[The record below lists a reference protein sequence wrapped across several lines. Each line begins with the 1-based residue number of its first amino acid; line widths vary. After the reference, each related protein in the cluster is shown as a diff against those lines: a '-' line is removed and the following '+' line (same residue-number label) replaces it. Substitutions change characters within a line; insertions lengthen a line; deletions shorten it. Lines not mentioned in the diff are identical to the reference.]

1 MNILIGINRFLNLIN
16 NNWTSIVVMIGLA
29 LGIYRKVR
37 AFLSHSTEEKIAIAK
52 AQIRQGLLSKI
63 ADAEL
68 DFADWNKAGSIK
80 RSQVIE
86 QIYAEY
92 PILSKIAHQDELI
105 AWVDNEI
112 DNSLDTLKDI
122 IKSNEEPVVNE

>member
-1 MNILIGINRFLNLIN
+1 MNILTGINRFLNLIN
-16 NNWTSIVVMIGLA
+16 NNWTSIMVMIGLII
-29 LGIYRKVR
+29 GIYQKVR
-37 AFLSHSTEEKIAIAK
+37 AYLSHSTEEKIAIAK